1 MLQSLVCIAAL
12 SIASCS
18 DDDGPTIPGDND
30 EEYIETPQPTEDV
43 VETLYNGKV
52 AIIEPISDEILSF
65 LTKRLPN
72 ATTELTDDA
81 EVVIIDETN
90 TDKVSADATTYA
102 ILQKLWDKN
111 KIFLFINPKE
121 GSYALEGKL
130 QQNGVPIPPA
140 NDEDLAT
147 FENIRLYATRAD
159 GTSFYHEIPGGESC
173 GETGQTVF
181 LTKQDSVVEVQIPPT
196 NDVVVPSNYLK
207 GRLAENFAA
216 WLNDFA
222 KQGEQ
227 RNIAFSRATSDEYP
241 VECKTLTYHD
251 FVKVS
256 HDWIKNCNSKAK
268 IPSAKTIDAKSQ
280 LVIYAAYSKKDKSDL
295 YDVNV
300 YQEFDAAKSY
310 VPNTVVHKHG
320 LYKDKYTGGVY
331 EGPTVWLRVWPNS
344 QTTPNIELEQIAPLP
359 QAGQYN
365 LTHYPMQ
372 TSIGGA
378 LQGNVSASDA
388 GFSGG
393 LSFACTLPYTT
404 VSFNHS
410 EMPIQFTSE
419 GDTAHWTY
427 STNFKLYSGQWG
439 FNPQAKDIPD
449 IVHSFC
455 HTDQAVSFV
464 VKNTQNY
471 GDTKFYLNY
480 FVRYKT
486 RSEYATNEGYWHR
499 RYYKTFFKSKL
510 SLPKVSRFF
519 QKYTPSFKGG
529 YTEKES
535 EGDYLTYWATGL
547 QPMLMNSVNYRA
559 LCDQTLS
566 VGAQKQ
572 QDLAVNA
579 TKIWR
584 QALEALVTQY
594 NGTKVKYPYA
604 IILNDGQGKHLP
616 LALVINTTGTWEIVE
631 NIDK

>member
-1 MLQSLVCIAAL
+1 M
-12 SIASCS
+12 
-18 DDDGPTIPGDND
+18 
-30 EEYIETPQPTEDV
+30 
-43 VETLYNGKV
+43 VETIYNGKV

-81 EVVIIDETN
+81 EVVIIDEAN
-90 TDKVSADATTYA
+90 TYKVSEDATTYA

-121 GSYALEGKL
+121 GTYALEGKL

-140 NDEDLAT
+140 NDEDLVT

-173 GETGQTVF
+173 GETGQTVL

-222 KQGEQ
+222 QQGEQ

-320 LYKDKYTGGVY
+320 LYKDKYTVITKNTI
-331 EGPTVWLRVWPNS
+331 EIQKNKCADLRRCPALLIWPNE
-344 QTTPNIELEQIAPLP
+344 ND
-359 QAGQYN
+359 
-365 LTHYPMQ
+365 
-372 TSIGGA
+372 GGKPA
-378 LQGNVSASDA
+378 TGHFKRKNN
-388 GFSGG
+388 GG
-393 LSFACTLPYTT
+393 
-404 VSFNHS
+404 
-410 EMPIQFTSE
+410 FTSKHLMFWRE
-419 GDTAHWTY
+419 TSVAY
-427 STNFKLYSGQWG
+427 
-439 FNPQAKDIPD
+439 
-449 IVHSFC
+449 
-455 HTDQAVSFV
+455 
-464 VKNTQNY
+464 
-471 GDTKFYLNY
+471 
-480 FVRYKT
+480 
-486 RSEYATNEGYWHR
+486 RSEKR
-499 RYYKTFFKSKL
+499 RK
-510 SLPKVSRFF
+510 RF
-519 QKYTPSFKGG
+519 
-529 YTEKES
+529 
-535 EGDYLTYWATGL
+535 
-547 QPMLMNSVNYRA
+547 R
-559 LCDQTLS
+559 
-566 VGAQKQ
+566 
-572 QDLAVNA
+572 
-579 TKIWR
+579 
-584 QALEALVTQY
+584 
-594 NGTKVKYPYA
+594 
-604 IILNDGQGKHLP
+604 
-616 LALVINTTGTWEIVE
+616 
-631 NIDK
+631 